1 MLTQITGPK
10 LECIKKL
17 LLTQIEINPIV
28 AAMVKKVTPVS
39 GLKIIRKTEL
49 KSYLYYIGKSTDT
62 DAVVLKT
69 RPLRFVKAQI
79 DALETQLSESLP
91 ATSTARH
98 SFVLIEHV
106 KKQAGGTPLSLTED
120 DKLFIV
126 SAGGD
131 DKHRR
136 FLLRNHRNATVSD
149 VVDAIEKRLTTTA
162 FNITPLAPNNIVIP
176 LGTAQEIKVA
186 LAKLIDPFGE
196 GLFPEDIHLS
206 ETHFKLGHGYKA
218 TLLNTSL
225 ILFGSI
231 EFKIGVPG
239 ETGESGETEEPET
252 PEEPETVTEGFGN
265 NNIVILPTATLDPA
279 KTYIITSVAGNLSTE
294 LTGVDTVA
302 SVVYPLV
309 ANTFAGDLSVT
320 ATDYDL
326 SVANFSRRVIDI
338 KIVDKVT
345 GSTAFDVTWAAST
358 LTAGNT
364 VNRDTFIT
372 TGVTQS
378 TNLTIKVNNVS
389 YGATTTVGVPYMT
402 ALEQVI
408 NESALLGVLQ
418 VVPVGEEAYLRNLL
432 ATPIKISVL
441 DNNVPVA
448 DLTDVLLNTNV
459 PVDNETK
466 LLYDG
471 TEAQLERLP
480 TNFFNGGAGQL
491 ILETASGILIN
502 SVEYEG
508 SGDIANLYAQL
519 FSTQTDLAIGGTTN
533 WYVGI
538 VNKVTRVVK
547 VRVRLSSGKFDKYLV
562 LAPAAEIP
570 FPLQDVSYSDVK
582 WATNIAKLNMTETIP
597 AGHTLV
603 INSGIYRPQDGE
615 KVPSFAHLTEYT
627 SWLSANYR
635 NVIAITS
642 ATPVVDGG
650 VEFSL
655 DDATRIFAAPSNGG
669 YSRYLNVI
677 QFNANGEFVAVKHI
691 DAAPLFDPL
700 NAIND
705 YPQVYK
711 EVIGDRTIIAIA
723 DTEWGIS
730 SGEPSN
736 QRWLRHATGM
746 EFINTF
752 KGYGVVDVTDI
763 TEPRFA
769 LKYQGNKYRYIQIAD
784 VASLPDTHIFVMG
797 NSITLPVEQ
806 NLGTTKVSLHG
817 SGSGT
822 TNFSFSEVP
831 STAALEKVVNTFFFA
846 NTLLYDL
853 AEDGLTCTVM
863 NLTNDLQWIKLTNN
877 QTNEIIAWFYLLPG
891 STPAE
896 N

>member
-1 MLTQITGPK
+1 MLTQITGAK
-10 LECIKKL
+10 LEGIKKL
-17 LLTQIEINPIV
+17 ILAQISFHPIV
-28 AAMVKKVTPVS
+28 SAISKKVLPVAA
-39 GLKIIRKTEL
+39 LKIIRKPDL
-49 KSYLYYIGKSTDT
+49 KNYLYYIGKSTDT
-62 DAVVLKT
+62 DAVVLKS
-69 RPLRFVKAQI
+69 RPLRFSKSQI
-79 DALETQLSESLP
+79 DTLEAELTEDLP
-91 ATSTARH
+91 VAATARH
-98 SFVLIEHV
+98 SFVLIKHAA
-106 KKQAGGTPLSLTED
+106 KQAGGLGFTIDEN
-120 DKLFIV
+120 DKVFLV
-126 SAGGD
+126 TAGGD
-131 DKHRR
+131 KNYRR
-136 FLLRNHRNATVSD
+136 FLLRNHRNAKISD
-149 VVDAIEKRLTTTA
+149 VADSVEQRLTTKAIDVSTV
-162 FNITPLAPNNIVIP
+162 TPANLTIP
-176 LGTAQEIKVA
+176 LGSIQEIKTA
-186 LAKLIDPFGE
+186 LALALDPEGE
-196 GLFPEDIHLS
+196 ILFPEDIHVA
-206 ETHFKLGHGYKA
+206 ETHFKLGYGYKA

-225 ILFGSI
+225 VLYGVV
-231 EFKIGVPG
+231 EFKIG
-239 ETGESGETEEPET
+239 E
-252 PEEPETVTEGFGN
+252 ETVTEGFGN

-372 TGVTQS
+372 NGVTQS

-570 FPLQDVSYSDVK
+570 FPLQDVSYSDVR
-582 WATNIAKLNMTETIP
+582 WATNIAKLNMTEAIP

-769 LKYQGNKYRYIQIAD
+769 LGYQGNKYRYIQIAD

-806 NLGTTKVSLHG
+806 NLGTTKVSLNG